1 MASTASSPVTA
12 HHRTILWVLAC
23 LCCLALGSIAS
34 FSTTHYM
41 PHLARKFSV
50 FADEQKVELQLLQ
63 PAPATEYRTS
73 SRSSTG
79 ATLSFSLRG
88 AKNSRDVNA
97 TSDSSSPNTLN
108 TTKQADAV
116 ANDRYARGVVISLH
130 NGVVS
135 MGVSL
140 IRELRCLGNTEL
152 IQVYHCLP
160 SELSDEAQA
169 LLTRNDPNVEII
181 DVCSELLSRS
191 VLNGGDATIAVD
203 NVFAGDEALART
215 FQSYWLKPLALYH
228 TKLQEVILLDA
239 DAVLMRNPADLRT
252 MSGYERT
259 GTTFFYD
266 RVYAMRKFFNRVDS
280 NGTQMLHQLIDTF
293 NYAQFGL
300 RGPALSQQLQDSF
313 AFREATAH
321 EMDSSMLLVDKRRAG
336 KAMDVLKHLITSVR
350 FQLKFSWGDKEAF
363 WLAFELADQ
372 PYFFSPWGLSLL
384 DSVPNEDLE
393 NHPESMCGSMAHYV
407 PTEENANEPPELL
420 YVNGKALLEPFPLGV
435 DKSLTADRSRM
446 FNINPTHLTP
456 RYRRQ
461 DFDAQKSPSFEC
473 MDNMGAVEL
482 PKYFYSRLL
491 RRRMHF
497 FAAETKLYEALD
509 TCS

>member
-1 MASTASSPVTA
+1 MPSTASPATA
-12 HHRTILWVLAC
+12 HQRTILWVLAC

-34 FSTTHYM
+34 FSTAHYM
-41 PHLARKFSV
+41 PHIARKFSV
-50 FADEQKVELQLLQ
+50 FADGQEKAGPELLQ
-63 PAPATEYRTS
+63 TASLTQLHSNSKSNSGAS
-73 SRSSTG
+73 LST
-79 ATLSFSLRG
+79 SLRDT
-88 AKNSRDVNA
+88 NTSHEA
-97 TSDSSSPNTLN
+97 TTDSLSLSTPSTAE
-108 TTKQADAV
+108 QADV
-116 ANDRYARGVVISLH
+116 TANDRYARGVIISLH

-152 IQVYHCLP
+152 VQVYHCLP
-160 SELSDEAQA
+160 DELSEEAQA
-169 LLTRNDPNVEII
+169 LLTRNDSNVEII
-181 DVCSELLSRS
+181 DVCSDYLSRS
-191 VLNGGDATIAVD
+191 VMNGGDPTIPVD
-203 NVFAGDEALART
+203 NVFAGNEILARS

-239 DAVLMRNPADLRT
+239 DAVLMRDPADLRT

-266 RVYAMRKFFNRVDS
+266 RVYAMRRFFNHVDV
-280 NGTQMLHQLIDTF
+280 NGTQMLHQLVDTF
-293 NYAQFGL
+293 DYAQFGL
-300 RGPALSQQLQDSF
+300 SGPSPSQQLQDSF

-350 FQLKFSWGDKEAF
+350 FHLKFSWGDKEAF
-363 WLAFELADQ
+363 WLAYELAHQ
-372 PYFFSPWGLSLL
+372 PYFFTPWGLSLL
-384 DSVPNEDLE
+384 DSVPNGDLTK
-393 NHPESMCGSMAHYV
+393 HPESMCGSMAHYV
-407 PTEENANEPPELL
+407 PSEESANEPPEIL

-435 DKSLTADRSRM
+435 DKSITAERSRM
-446 FNINPTHLTP
+446 FNINPTHVTP
-456 RYRRQ
+456 RYRRR

-473 MDNMGAVEL
+473 MDNMGAVAL

-491 RRRMHF
+491 RRRTHF
-497 FAAETKLYEALD
+497 FAAETKFYEALD